1 MRRVPLAAMTG
12 WQFVCWLLAYTLLYA
27 TLALV
32 GAGVGVAVIVAV
44 TQSLA

>member
-27 TLALV
+27 AMALV
-32 GAGVGVAVIVAV
+32 GAGFGIAVILAV
-44 TQSLA
+44 VKGII